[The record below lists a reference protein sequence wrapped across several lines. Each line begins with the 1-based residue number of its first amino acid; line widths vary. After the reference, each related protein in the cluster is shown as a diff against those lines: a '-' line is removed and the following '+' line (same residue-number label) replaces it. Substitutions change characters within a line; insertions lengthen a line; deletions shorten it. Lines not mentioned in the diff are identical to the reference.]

1 MGLFLKDIN
10 LKGKTALITGATKG
24 LGRGTAQAIAE
35 AGGDIIAIGRN
46 QSELNSL
53 GKINCD
59 AFSNVSARK
68 KYTQKFDTKRSG
80 QVNAFLVF
88 MDRASLLPCYKSWS
102 EGEKIA
108 SDPIPLDLRAK
119 IVSFKLE
126 NGKLYLAIEDIRTS
140 RDVHQLNYELITEE
154 NLQQQLRVLRA

>member
-1 MGLFLKDIN
+1 
-10 LKGKTALITGATKG
+10 
-24 LGRGTAQAIAE
+24 
-35 AGGDIIAIGRN
+35 
-46 QSELNSL
+46 
-53 GKINCD
+53 
-59 AFSNVSARK
+59 
-68 KYTQKFDTKRSG
+68 
-80 QVNAFLVF
+80 

-140 RDVHQLNYELITEE
+140 REVHQLNYEQVTEE